1 MELIF
6 ASHNENKV
14 KEVRKILGKEFK
26 IRSLN
31 EIGFYD
37 EIPENQPT
45 IEGNAKFK
53 SQYIFEKY
61 NLNVFADD
69 TGLEIKALNN
79 EPGVRSARYAGDHK
93 NSTDNIN
100 KVLKELNDFEDRSA
114 RFKTVF
120 SLITKDFSKLFT
132 GIIYGEITKE
142 VNGSKGFGY
151 DPIFKPNGY
160 SMTFGEIDSRI
171 KNKISHRAL
180 ATNKLVDFLRKV
192 YDWIFQHNLNL
203 MYVYPDEN

>member
-1 MELIF
+1 MGFKKFLGKVAEKIEDK
-6 ASHNENKV
+6 AEDIKEAREERREARREAEAQHEEYENKV

-93 NSTDNIN
+93 TSTDNIN

-120 SLITKDFSKLFT
+120 SLITKDFSKFT
-132 GIIYGEITKE
+132 IL
-142 VNGSKGFGY
+142 
-151 DPIFKPNGY
+151 P
-160 SMTFGEIDSRI
+160 
-171 KNKISHRAL
+171 
-180 ATNKLVDFLRKV
+180 FLRFLKFDLFRV
-192 YDWIFQHNLNL
+192 SFEI
-203 MYVYPDEN
+203 

>member
-192 YDWIFQHNLNL
+192 YDWIF
-203 MYVYPDEN
+203 

>member
-26 IRSLN
+26 IISLN
-31 EIGFYD
+31 EIGFFE
-37 EIPENQPT
+37 EIPENQLT

-53 SQYIFEKY
+53 SQFIFEKY

-93 NSTDNIN
+93 NSLENIN
-100 KVLKELNDFEDRSA
+100 KVLKKLHNVEDRSA

-120 SLITKDFSKLFT
+120 SLITIDFTKLFT
-132 GIIYGEITKE
+132 GIINGEITKE
-142 VNGSKGFGY
+142 IYGSKGFGY

-160 SMTFGEIDSRI
+160 KMTFGEIDSKI

-192 YDWIFQHNLNL
+192 YD
-203 MYVYPDEN
+203 

>member
-160 SMTFGEIDSRI
+160 SMTFGEIDSII
-171 KNKISHRAL
+171 KNEISHRAL

-192 YDWIFQHNLNL
+192 YD
-203 MYVYPDEN
+203 

>member
-160 SMTFGEIDSRI
+160 SMTFGEIDSRV

-192 YDWIFQHNLNL
+192 YD
-203 MYVYPDEN
+203 

>member
-26 IRSLN
+26 IISLN
-31 EIGFYD
+31 ELGFFE
-37 EIPENQPT
+37 EIPENQLT

-53 SQYIFEKY
+53 SQFIFEKY

-93 NSTDNIN
+93 NSLENIN
-100 KVLKELNDFEDRSA
+100 KVLKKLHNVEDRSA

-120 SLITKDFSKLFT
+120 SLITKDFAKLFT
-132 GIIYGEITKE
+132 GIINGEITKE
-142 VNGSKGFGY
+142 INGSKGFGY

-160 SMTFGEIDSRI
+160 KMTFGQIDSKI
-171 KNKISHRAL
+171 KNEISHRAL
-180 ATNKLVDFLRKV
+180 ATNKLIDFLRKV
-192 YDWIFQHNLNL
+192 YD
-203 MYVYPDEN
+203 

>member
-171 KNKISHRAL
+171 KNEISHRAL

-192 YDWIFQHNLNL
+192 YDWIFKHKLNL
-203 MYVYPDEN
+203 MYVYADEN

>member
-26 IRSLN
+26 IISLN
-31 EIGFYD
+31 EIGFFE
-37 EIPENQPT
+37 EIPENQLT

-53 SQYIFEKY
+53 SQFIFEKY

-93 NSTDNIN
+93 NSLENIN
-100 KVLKELNDFEDRSA
+100 KVLKKLHNVEDRSA

-120 SLITKDFSKLFT
+120 SLITKDFTKLFT
-132 GIIYGEITKE
+132 GIINGEITKE
-142 VNGSKGFGY
+142 IYGSKGFGY

-160 SMTFGEIDSRI
+160 KMTFGEIDSKI

-192 YDWIFQHNLNL
+192 YD
-203 MYVYPDEN
+203 

>member
-26 IRSLN
+26 IISLN

-100 KVLKELNDFEDRSA
+100 KILKELNDFEDRSA

-120 SLITKDFSKLFT
+120 SLITTDFSKLFT

-151 DPIFKPNGY
+151 DPIFKPNGF
-160 SMTFGEIDSRI
+160 STTFGEIDSRI

-192 YDWIFQHNLNL
+192 YD
-203 MYVYPDEN
+203 

>member
-142 VNGSKGFGY
+142 VNGLKGFGY

-171 KNKISHRAL
+171 KNEISHRAL

-192 YDWIFQHNLNL
+192 YDWNFQHKLNL
-203 MYVYPDEN
+203 MYVYADEN

>member
-26 IRSLN
+26 IISLN
-31 EIGFYD
+31 EIGFFE
-37 EIPENQPT
+37 EIPENQLT

-53 SQYIFEKY
+53 SQFIFEKY

-93 NSTDNIN
+93 NSLENIN
-100 KVLKELNDFEDRSA
+100 KVLKKLHNVEDRSA

-120 SLITKDFSKLFT
+120 SLITKDFTKLFT
-132 GIIYGEITKE
+132 GIINGEITKE
-142 VNGSKGFGY
+142 IYGSKGFGY

-160 SMTFGEIDSRI
+160 KMTFGEIDSKI

-192 YDWIFQHNLNL
+192 YDWIFLQNFNL
-203 MYVYPDEN
+203 MYVYVNEN

>member
-45 IEGNAKFK
+45 IEENAKFK

-93 NSTDNIN
+93 NSTDNIS

-171 KNKISHRAL
+171 KNEISHRAL

-203 MYVYPDEN
+203 MYVYADEN

>member
-100 KVLKELNDFEDRSA
+100 KVLKELDDFEDRSA

-192 YDWIFQHNLNL
+192 YD
-203 MYVYPDEN
+203 

>member
-31 EIGFYD
+31 EIGFYE

-61 NLNVFADD
+61 KLNVFADD

-100 KVLKELNDFEDRSA
+100 KVLKELHDFEDRSA

-120 SLITKDFSKLFT
+120 SLITKDFSKIFT
-132 GIIYGEITKE
+132 GIIYGEINKE
-142 VNGSKGFGY
+142 INGSKGFGY

-160 SMTFGEIDSRI
+160 NMTFGELDSRI

-192 YDWIFQHNLNL
+192 YD
-203 MYVYPDEN
+203 

>member
-26 IRSLN
+26 IISLN

-100 KVLKELNDFEDRSA
+100 KVLKELDDFEDRSA
-114 RFKTVF
+114 KFKTVF

-171 KNKISHRAL
+171 KNQISHRAL

-192 YDWIFQHNLNL
+192 YD
-203 MYVYPDEN
+203 

>member
-37 EIPENQPT
+37 EIPENQST

-69 TGLEIKALNN
+69 TGLEINALNN

-160 SMTFGEIDSRI
+160 SMTFGEIDSKI
-171 KNKISHRAL
+171 KNEISHRAL

-203 MYVYPDEN
+203 MYVYADEN

>member
-132 GIIYGEITKE
+132 GIIYGKITKE
-142 VNGSKGFGY
+142 INGSKGFGY

-171 KNKISHRAL
+171 KNEISHRAL

-203 MYVYPDEN
+203 MYVYADEN

>member
-79 EPGVRSARYAGDHK
+79 EPGVRSARYAGDENNSEYHQANLTKYPKKKKLIDEIIQQSFVYHRNFEDKLKVKDFQRLDLGITK
-93 NSTDNIN
+93 NKKKGNQN
-100 KVLKELNDFEDRSA
+100 KSIVSELQKLNDL
-114 RFKTVF
+114 FK
-120 SLITKDFSKLFT
+120 SGAITKKEFEAAKQKLL
-132 GIIYGEITKE
+132 K
-142 VNGSKGFGY
+142 
-151 DPIFKPNGY
+151 
-160 SMTFGEIDSRI
+160 
-171 KNKISHRAL
+171 
-180 ATNKLVDFLRKV
+180 
-192 YDWIFQHNLNL
+192 
-203 MYVYPDEN
+203 

>member
-93 NSTDNIN
+93 NSSDNIN

-203 MYVYPDEN
+203 MYVYADEN

>member
-1 MELIF
+1 MKLDSMMKFQKINQQLKETQNLN
-6 ASHNENKV
+6 HNT
-14 KEVRKILGKEFK
+14 F
-26 IRSLN
+26 
-31 EIGFYD
+31 
-37 EIPENQPT
+37 
-45 IEGNAKFK
+45 
-53 SQYIFEKY
+53 FEKY

-100 KVLKELNDFEDRSA
+100 KILKELHDFEDRSA

-171 KNKISHRAL
+171 KNEISHRAL
-180 ATNKLVDFLRKV
+180 ATNKLGVEISFIKLWSSSGELRL
-192 YDWIFQHNLNL
+192 Q
-203 MYVYPDEN
+203 E

>member
-26 IRSLN
+26 IISLN
-31 EIGFYD
+31 EIGFFE
-37 EIPENQPT
+37 EIPENQLT

-53 SQYIFEKY
+53 SQFIFEKY

-93 NSTDNIN
+93 NSLENIN
-100 KVLKELNDFEDRSA
+100 KVLKKLHNVEDRSA

-120 SLITKDFSKLFT
+120 SLITIDFTKLFT
-132 GIIYGEITKE
+132 GIINGEITKE
-142 VNGSKGFGY
+142 IYGSKGFGY

-160 SMTFGEIDSRI
+160 KMTFGEIDSKI

-192 YDWIFQHNLNL
+192 YDWIFLQNFNL
-203 MYVYPDEN
+203 MYVYVNEN

>member
-37 EIPENQPT
+37 EIPEKQPT

-100 KVLKELNDFEDRSA
+100 KVLKELDDFEDRSA
-114 RFKTVF
+114 KFKTVF

-171 KNKISHRAL
+171 KNEISHRAI
-180 ATNKLVDFLRKV
+180 ATTKLVDFLRKV

-203 MYVYPDEN
+203 MYVYADEN

>member
-53 SQYIFEKY
+53 SQNIFEKY

-171 KNKISHRAL
+171 KNEISHRAL

-192 YDWIFQHNLNL
+192 YD
-203 MYVYPDEN
+203 

>member
-93 NSTDNIN
+93 NSTDNIS

-171 KNKISHRAL
+171 KNEISHRAL

-192 YDWIFQHNLNL
+192 YD
-203 MYVYPDEN
+203 

>member
-69 TGLEIKALNN
+69 TGLEIRALNN

-142 VNGSKGFGY
+142 INGLKGFGY

-160 SMTFGEIDSRI
+160 SMTFGEIDSRV

-192 YDWIFQHNLNL
+192 YDWIF
-203 MYVYPDEN
+203 

>member
-69 TGLEIKALNN
+69 TGLEIRALNN

-142 VNGSKGFGY
+142 INGLKGFGY

-160 SMTFGEIDSRI
+160 SMTFGEIDSRV

-192 YDWIFQHNLNL
+192 YD
-203 MYVYPDEN
+203 

>member
-26 IRSLN
+26 IISLN
-31 EIGFYD
+31 EIGFFE
-37 EIPENQPT
+37 EIPENQLT

-53 SQYIFEKY
+53 SQFIFEKY

-93 NSTDNIN
+93 NSLENIN
-100 KVLKELNDFEDRSA
+100 KVLKKLHNVEDRSA

-120 SLITKDFSKLFT
+120 SLITKDFTKLFT
-132 GIIYGEITKE
+132 GIINGEITKE
-142 VNGSKGFGY
+142 IYGSKGFGY

-160 SMTFGEIDSRI
+160 KITFGEIDSKI

-192 YDWIFQHNLNL
+192 YD
-203 MYVYPDEN
+203 

>member
-31 EIGFYD
+31 EIGFLD

-100 KVLKELNDFEDRSA
+100 KVLKELHDFEDRSA

-120 SLITKDFSKLFT
+120 SLITKDFSELFT

-142 VNGSKGFGY
+142 INGSKGFGY

-171 KNKISHRAL
+171 KNEISHRAL

-192 YDWIFQHNLNL
+192 YD
-203 MYVYPDEN
+203 